1 MRKLIRNI
9 GELATP
15 FGRCAWGGADQR
27 RRVERYK
34 NAWLL
39 IEDGKVLSLG
49 TGDPGGIARVPG
61 TEILDAG
68 GLLVTPGLVDAHTHL
83 IFGGYR
89 QNELA
94 LKLQGVSYL
103 EILARG
109 GGILSTVS
117 ATRRASSEELFEKA
131 RKDLDEMLKHG
142 VTTVEIKSGYGL
154 DRETELRQLKD
165 IKKLR
170 EELPLDLVST
180 YLGAH
185 ALPPEYKDNREGYIS
200 LMCEEIIPEIA
211 REGLAEFCDVFCE
224 TGVFT
229 AEETRRILEAG
240 KKYGLRPK
248 IHADEIDAIGGSEL
262 SKEVGA
268 VSCEHLIRC
277 RKSGIQAMKEAGTVA
292 CLLPATSF
300 YLGADYAPAREMIEA
315 GVPVAMATDY
325 NPGSC
330 PSLNLQ
336 FVMNLG
342 CLKYRLT
349 PEEALTAVTLNA
361 AAAIGYADRLGSL
374 EPGKQADFVLWD
386 APDLEYI
393 FYRMGSNLVKTVMK
407 KGESVSV

>member
-1 MRKLIRNI
+1 MRKLIVNI

-15 FGRCAWGGADQR
+15 FGRNAWGGADQKK
-27 RRVERYK
+27 RVERYRH
-34 NAWLL
+34 AWLL
-39 IEDGKVLSLG
+39 LEDGKVLSLG

-117 ATRRASSEELFEKA
+117 ATRRAGEEELFEKA

-154 DRETELRQLKD
+154 DRETELRQLKV

-200 LMCEEIIPEIA
+200 LMCEEIIPEVA

-229 AEETRRILEAG
+229 AEETGRILEAG

-262 SKEVGA
+262 TKEVGA
-268 VSCEHLIRC
+268 VSAEHLIRC
-277 RKSGIQAMKEAGTVA
+277 RESGIQAMKEAGTIA

-300 YLGADYAPAREMIEA
+300 YLGAAYAPARQMIDA

-342 CLKYRLT
+342 CLRYRLT
-349 PEEALTAVTLNA
+349 PEEVLAAVTLNA
-361 AAAIGYADRLGSL
+361 AGAIGRADRLGSL
-374 EPGKQADFVLWD
+374 EPGKQADLVIWD

-393 FYRMGSNLVKTVMK
+393 CYRMGSNLAKTVMK
-407 KGESVSV
+407 KGKIV